1 MATNIPEG
9 CFKKTELSVVLNM
22 GKSKLHRISK
32 VEGFPAPEGLYVPE
46 NAFQAK
52 YPYWNLAK
60 VKAFIDEGNFVMPP
74 SRDTPRCPA
83 RLRNVSD
90 DAAWGIPTFD
100 YEQTKVC
107 LRFREVFKL
116 FSGITN
122 LAI

>member
-1 MATNIPEG
+1 MENKIPEG
-9 CFKKTELSVVLNM
+9 CFKKTELSVVLKI

-60 VKAFIDEGNFVMPP
+60 VKAFIDKGDFVMPP

-83 RLRNVSD
+83 RLRDVSEGEG
-90 DAAWGIPTFD
+90 WGVPTFD

-107 LRFREVFKL
+107 LKFREVFNI
-116 FSGITN
+116 FNGTTN
-122 LAI
+122 QAI